1 MKLLLKYSL
10 LFLAVMMLIASTFL
24 YYSEKTLPNFK
35 QEERF
40 FTSNSAT
47 LLSKDTISILTWN
60 IGYCG
65 LGKDMDF
72 FYDGGKRM
80 RTSQE
85 ITVSN
90 MVAIA
95 KTLSN
100 NSAVD
105 FMLLQEVDLKSKRS
119 YNINQV
125 DELGGTLVKFQKY
138 FAPNYV
144 VELVPMPLFNPLGK
158 INSGLLTLT
167 KPIPTQSIRHSYPDR
182 HPWPEGLFMPKRCFI
197 ETRFV
202 TKSGRE
208 LVLVNTHNS
217 AYDDGTLRML
227 ELGLLRKFVVA
238 EYRKGNWVVVGGDWN
253 QNPTGYKQ
261 INADPEALRHF
272 RPSQIPKNFFPKGW
286 HLAWDGKISSN
297 RFLNQP
303 YVEGKTMTTTIDFFL
318 FSPNVE
324 LLDVHVLPNG
334 FSCSDH
340 QPVKVELVLK

>member
-1 MKLLLKYSL
+1 MKFLKYLL
-10 LFLAVMMLIASTFL
+10 LFLAVMMLLASSFL
-24 YYSEKTLPNFK
+24 YYSEKSLPDFK
-35 QEERF
+35 KEDSF
-40 FTSNSAT
+40 FCSNSAS
-47 LLSKDTISILTWN
+47 LLGKDTISILTWN

-72 FYDGGKRM
+72 FYDGGSRM
-80 RTSQE
+80 RTSKE
-85 ITVSN
+85 ATLCNIN
-90 MVAIA
+90 GIA
-95 KTLSN
+95 KTLSD
-100 NSAVD
+100 NSDTD
-105 FMLLQEVDLKSKRS
+105 FMLLQEIDVKSKRS
-119 YNINQV
+119 YHINQV
-125 DELGGTLVKFQKY
+125 EKLGNGLSKFQKY

-144 VELVPMPLFNPLGK
+144 VELVPMPLSNPLGQ
-158 INSGLLTLT
+158 INSGLLTLAKST
-167 KPIPTQSIRHSYPDR
+167 PKQAVRHSYPDK

-217 AYDDGTLRML
+217 AYDDGTLRKL

-238 EYRKGNWVVVGGDWN
+238 EHKKGNWVVVGGDWN

-261 INADPEALRHF
+261 VNADPEALRYF
-272 RPSQIPKNFFPKGW
+272 KPSQIPKTFFPKGW
-286 HLAWDGKISSN
+286 HLAWDRKISSN
-297 RFLNQP
+297 RFLNEP
-303 YVEGKTMTTTIDFFL
+303 YIEGKTMTTTIDFFL

-340 QPVKVELVLK
+340 QPVRVKLVLK